1 MQQKGKSRRWFMVN
15 DRRRPAISLSGAS
28 NPAGKPYR
36 KEASYLKA
44 AFDTPHST
52 PLRRRDA
59 DGQQARRQAPNPVL
73 EKSLSFHTVSVPGAT
88 GLACTLAAS
97 LESGG

>member
-1 MQQKGKSRRWFMVN
+1 MVN
-15 DRRRPAISLSGAS
+15 DRRRRAISLSGAS

-44 AFDTPHST
+44 AFDTARST

-59 DGQQARRQAPNPVL
+59 DG
-73 EKSLSFHTVSVPGAT
+73 
-88 GLACTLAAS
+88 
-97 LESGG
+97 